1 MLRDPSPKPTFGA
14 SLLDV
19 VRAAQSGDQLAQAAE
34 TLEDLAE
41 SGDMPRRYEF
51 AGTLCAALGYDIA
64 NRPYAAR
71 RMYRRLN
78 GLEHPPL
85 EHLVGSK
92 TNSRSVTEIFAHLGS
107 RNRDEV
113 ETRLSHVANSL
124 QGQAEPLYHLASEHR
139 DDYAVL
145 LSTAYLLKDVL
156 DALKQDPGGDGMI
169 RIKNVALKI
178 YDDLGK
184 FSPDPWIEIVALL
197 CIQLVRAITDRS
209 ILSLDI
215 SESAKRNLQGKN
227 ILELWEP
234 QNLAIKRGLL
244 EGKSIVYS
252 SPPGTG
258 KSFMAYLVA
267 GRLTENAQLAY
278 LVPTRSLCMQVY
290 RDLSDVLGSKYTVIV
305 SNKDRT
311 EHDDRIS
318 TCDVVV
324 ATYEKMD
331 ALMRSRRID
340 MSRVRSVIADE
351 LQILGDPSRGMAA
364 EMMLSGFLQDGTRQM
379 VGLSGLVHGDVL
391 TRLCGWLDADSV
403 ENTLTETRITQGIV
417 LDNKI
422 HYEGGHVGHI
432 PIANNAPAKSAAAIH
447 FARRAISDGEPMMIF
462 TTSRKRAF
470 TLAREIK
477 NDLSQS
483 RLDTDD
489 VEKALLQK
497 RSRHRAVSDRIRE
510 TEPKVPESGRE
521 LASLL
526 DSGIAYHHARMLY
539 RYRAIVEDAVRDGS
553 VDAVVTTS
561 TLEAGVNMPIKT
573 VLLYDIRYY
582 DGRVQKMLSNGQ
594 YRNMA
599 GRAGRPG
606 HHKAANVFVIC
617 DSKKDMDRCKSAFW
631 HSEPKP
637 FKSMFYARNYR
648 TDLIFCSQLLGY
660 ISRNPGTDIQGI
672 LSGLGTTWFAKE
684 SGGPDALRGVT
695 DRSLSILFGYGM
707 VTSDAGGRLQVTQIG
722 KVTSESMVSP
732 DTAAGIMA
740 GMGMCTPELDSDERG
755 SLILLMACMN
765 ADLNGQVSGIRDLRM
780 PETVARMAD
789 ALFAAGGIPESID
802 RDLTVRCAGL
812 LHYWMHS
819 YLDSQIT
826 DLCKIADS
834 VVPVSDDM
842 ANDSYRMLQNVASFA
857 MVHDTENDTLAGE
870 IRDVADSCR
879 VGSSSP
885 VVSFLLNGGI
895 RHVGRN
901 SAILISRRAESVDD
915 LYEMPEHAFVG
926 MFPDNREVARA
937 LFVEIQKTRH
947 RSGMP

>member
-1 MLRDPSPKPTFGA
+1 MLHDPSPKPTFGA

-19 VRAAQSGDQLAQAAE
+19 VRAAQSDGSLARAAE
-34 TLEDLAE
+34 TLDDLAE
-41 SGDMPRRYEF
+41 SGDMPRRHEF
-51 AGTLCAALGYDIA
+51 VGTLCAALGYDIA

-71 RMYRRLN
+71 RMYGRLD

-92 TNSRSVTEIFAHLGS
+92 TNSRFVTEIFAHLGS
-107 RNRDEV
+107 RNQSAV
-113 ETRLSHVANSL
+113 ESRLSHVANSL

-169 RIKNVALKI
+169 RIKDVALKL
-178 YDDLGK
+178 YDDLGR
-184 FSPDPWIEIVALL
+184 FSPDPWIEVVALL
-197 CIQLVRAITDRS
+197 CIRLVRAIADRS
-209 ILSLDI
+209 VLSLDI
-215 SESAKRNLQGKN
+215 SEGAKRSLQGKN
-227 ILELWEP
+227 ILELREP
-234 QNLAIKRGLL
+234 QNLAVKRGLL
-244 EGKSIVYS
+244 EGKSIVCS

-258 KSFMAYLVA
+258 KSFMACLVA
-267 GRLTENAQLAY
+267 GQLAEDAQMAY

-290 RDLSDVLGSKYTVIV
+290 RDLSGVLGSKYTVIA
-305 SNKDRT
+305 SDRDRT

-331 ALMRSRRID
+331 ALVRSGRID
-340 MSRVRSVIADE
+340 MPRVRSVVADE
-351 LQILGDPSRGMAA
+351 LQILGEPARGMAA
-364 EMMLSGFLQDGTRQM
+364 EMMLAGFLQDGTRQM
-379 VGLSGLVHGDVL
+379 IGLSGPVHGDVL
-391 TRLCGWLDADSV
+391 ARLCGWLGADPV
-403 ENTLTETRITQGIV
+403 ENTLAEARITRGIV
-417 LDNKI
+417 LGNKI
-422 HYEGGHVGHI
+422 HYEDGRVGHV
-432 PIANNAPAKSAAAIH
+432 PIADKGPAKRAASVH
-447 FARRAISDGEPMMIF
+447 FARRAISDGEPVMIF

-470 TLAREIK
+470 TLARGIR

-483 RLDTDD
+483 GPDADD
-489 VEKALLQK
+489 VEKALLRK
-497 RSRHRAVSDRIRE
+497 RSRHRAVADRIRE
-510 TEPKVPESGRE
+510 TEPEVPESGRE

-526 DSGIAYHHARMLY
+526 DSGIAYHHAGMPY

-553 VDAVVTTS
+553 VDAVVTTPA
-561 TLEAGVNMPIKT
+561 LEAGVNMPIKT
-573 VLLYDIRYY
+573 VLLSYTRYY

-606 HHKAANVFVIC
+606 HHKAANVFVVC
-617 DSKKDMDRCKSAFW
+617 DSEKDMDRCKSAFW
-631 HSEPKP
+631 HSGPKP
-637 FKSMFYARNYR
+637 FRSVFYARNYR

-660 ISRNPGTDIQGI
+660 ISRNPGTDMRGI
-672 LSGLGTTWFAKE
+672 LSGLGATWFAKE
-684 SGGPDALRGVT
+684 LGGPDALKVVT
-695 DRSLSILFGYGM
+695 DRSLSILSGYGM
-707 VTSDAGGRLQVTQIG
+707 ISGGGAGGGLQVTPLG
-722 KVTSESMVSP
+722 RVTGESMVSP

-740 GMGMCTPELDSDERG
+740 GMGMCTPELDPGERG
-755 SLILLMACMN
+755 SLILLMACMD
-765 ADLNGQVSGIRDLRM
+765 ADLNRQVSGVVDLRI

-802 RDLTVRCAGL
+802 REPTVRCAGL

-819 YLDSQIT
+819 YLDSQIA
-826 DLCKIADS
+826 DLCRIPDS
-834 VVPVSDDM
+834 VAPVSDNL
-842 ANDSYRMLQNVASFA
+842 ANDAYRMLQNVASFA
-857 MVHDTENDTLAGE
+857 MVHDTENGTLAGE
-870 IRDVADSCR
+870 IRGMADSCR

-901 SAILISRRAESVDD
+901 SAILISRRVKSVDD
-915 LYEMPEHAFVG
+915 LYEMPERAFVG

-937 LFVEIQKTRH
+937 LFGEIQQKAKR
-947 RSGMP
+947 